1 MADHVT
7 NRMLRDKA
15 CGHALET
22 YFPAT
27 LAAAASTHVWG
38 RGNSSATLTAMRLA
52 TGRLLARMLT
62 ASSSE
67 ASSSMI
73 APRPKP
79 QHLMNRH
86 GCGAKHHGDF
96 DGDLI
101 KCGHVSSLYCASE
114 GDGQQ
119 V

>member
-1 MADHVT
+1 
-7 NRMLRDKA
+7 
-15 CGHALET
+15 
-22 YFPAT
+22 
-27 LAAAASTHVWG
+27 
-38 RGNSSATLTAMRLA
+38 
-52 TGRLLARMLT
+52 
-62 ASSSE
+62 
-67 ASSSMI
+67 
-73 APRPKP
+73 
-79 QHLMNRH
+79 MNRH